1 MVISKNISWSYP
13 VGALQRMHVSEYDLL
28 ILNMQKVLTQFQ
40 YDMTESLFLVC
51 ISLGFF
57 QYYFCEIIQDNA
69 CESALWAMMTDA
81 MANVS
86 IGGFL
91 DGSQCRRRGFHPW
104 VGKIPW
110 TRKWQPTA
118 VMLPGK
124 SHGHKS
130 LADYSPWG
138 HEESNT
144 TELLSMHTGQ
154 ILTISPFPH
163 CAAVEQSLNLTPVS
177 LLSFD

>member
-154 ILTISPFPH
+154 ILFHLFPT
-163 CAAVEQSLNLTPVS
+163 VQQ
-177 LLSFD
+177 